1 MTAVVVSLGCLR
13 TSHPQ
18 SMSSEFLR
26 LLIEIVI
33 LRTRNKTVAEL
44 VRAQKSL
51 RILTNPATCA
61 CFVRRS

>member
-1 MTAVVVSLGCLR
+1 MIELGA
-13 TSHPQ
+13 
-18 SMSSEFLR
+18 LR
-26 LLIEIVI
+26 LLMEIVS

-61 CFVRRS
+61 YFVRRS

>member
-1 MTAVVVSLGCLR
+1 MITVVVSLGCL
-13 TSHPQ
+13 SKSS
-18 SMSSEFLR
+18 SMIELGALR
-26 LLIEIVI
+26 LLMEIVS

-61 CFVRRS
+61 YFVRRS